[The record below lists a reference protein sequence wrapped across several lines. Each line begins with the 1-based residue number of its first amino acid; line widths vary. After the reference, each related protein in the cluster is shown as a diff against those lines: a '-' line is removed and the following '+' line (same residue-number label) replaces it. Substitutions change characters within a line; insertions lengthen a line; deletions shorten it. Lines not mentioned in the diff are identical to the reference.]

1 MSVLPI
7 ADQDIWIW
15 PFEEL
20 VAANEAVKRTSRT
33 DIITLTQLAGAGR
46 KVVKQVRLLGAMGS
60 AYVRTARNGKRYI
73 IFKGNPAFRPNLAG
87 TRYARDNPKVSCFVV
102 GTKEIIEDTAKGL
115 KIAVFAFVALDV
127 MEECLSDRF
136 SMASLG
142 VSIVSDV
149 MQATL
154 GAGASVVVGAI
165 TVSAGFPVVVTFV
178 LAVGFGVFAGIELSN
193 LDRRYLLTERARKI
207 MINLENTE
215 GSWVYRA
222 ERALRGA
229 TDSAGRWVRLAGDGV
244 GHVWAEL

>member
-1 MSVLPI
+1 MSVLPV

-20 VAANEAVKRTSRT
+20 VAANEAVKRASRT
-33 DIITLTQLAGAGR
+33 DIITLTQLAGAGQ

-60 AYVRTARNGKRYI
+60 AYVKTARNGKRYI
-73 IFKGNPAFRPNLAG
+73 IFKGRPGSRPNLAG
-87 TRYARDNPKVSCFVV
+87 TRYARENPKVSCFVV
-102 GTKEIIEDTAKGL
+102 STKEIIEDTAKGL

-154 GAGASVVVGAI
+154 GAGISVVIGVFAVTIGA
-165 TVSAGFPVVVTFV
+165 PVVVSF
-178 LAVGFGVFAGIELSN
+178 AVAVTAGVVGGAALSFIDDDLEL
-193 LDRRYLLTERARKI
+193 TKRARAI
-207 MINLENTE
+207 MMRLESTD
-215 GSWVYRA
+215 GSWINRA
-222 ERALRGA
+222 EAAISEAASGSGRLLRI
-229 TDSAGRWVRLAGDGV
+229 AGDGV
-244 GHVWAEL
+244 GRAWARI